1 MNYGGFWIR
10 FLAYIVDSAIVT
22 IAFIAVLM
30 GLTVMGLEL
39 FAPSF
44 IYFLFG
50 VFYFALMQSSARQAT
65 IGKAL
70 CGLKVTDAGGERI
83 SLPRALARE
92 VAKII
97 STLTLLIG
105 YVIAAFTTRKQALHD
120 FVASTTVVRAEPGRV
135 VIALAVAVLALASPF
150 IVGILFG
157 AAILTAALGPM
168 AEMMGNEAPMPVKP
182 APTAQAPKPAA
193 APVVVAQAPKP
204 AAPQPVVVV
213 PPAAKPVPV
222 AQVTTEPAKPAA
234 APAMKEPAKAEPA
247 KPAPVPALKE
257 AAKPEPAAPV
267 ADKPAPKDD
276 PVAAA
281 APPPKAAPVVP
292 PRMVAGPVVPGPKYN
307 DLVTAT
313 LYRDAEA
320 VNGLLALGKWADKP
334 DSRGT
339 TPLMIAT
346 MQGDAPIAEALLK
359 AGANP
364 NRPGPG
370 GETALSIARERK
382 DAAMVGLLERTGR

>member
-22 IAFIAVLM
+22 IAFIGVLL
-30 GLTVMGLEL
+30 GLTLMGLEL

-44 IYFLFG
+44 IYFAFFVL
-50 VFYFALMQSSARQAT
+50 YFALMQSSARQAT

-70 CGLKVTDAGGERI
+70 CGLKVTDVGGERI

-92 VAKII
+92 GAKII
-97 STLTLLIG
+97 SSLTLLIG

-150 IVGILFG
+150 IVGMLFG

-168 AEMMGNEAPMPVKP
+168 AEMMGTEPVAPMKP
-182 APTAQAPKPAA
+182 APVVQAPAPKPAA
-193 APVVVAQAPKP
+193 A
-204 AAPQPVVVV
+204 QPVVVV
-213 PPAAKPVPV
+213 PVAAKPVPV

-234 APAMKEPAKAEPA
+234 VPAVKPEPAKPEPAKPAAVMKEPAKPAAAAPMIEKAEP
-247 KPAPVPALKE
+247 
-257 AAKPEPAAPV
+257 KPEPATAE
-267 ADKPAPKDD
+267 
-276 PVAAA
+276 
-281 APPPKAAPVVP
+281 APPPKAAPIVP

-313 LYRDAEA
+313 LYRDADA

-346 MQGDAPIAEALLK
+346 LQGDAPIAEALLK

>member
-22 IAFIAVLM
+22 IAFIGVLL
-30 GLTVMGLEL
+30 GLTLMGLEL

-44 IYFLFG
+44 IYFAFFVL
-50 VFYFALMQSSARQAT
+50 YFALMQSSARQAT

-70 CGLKVTDAGGERI
+70 CGLKVTDVGGERI

-97 STLTLLIG
+97 SSLTLLIG
-105 YVIAAFTTRKQALHD
+105 YAIAAFTTRKQALHD

-150 IVGILFG
+150 IVGMLFG

-168 AEMMGNEAPMPVKP
+168 AEMMGTEPVAPMKP
-182 APTAQAPKPAA
+182 APVVQAPAPKPAA
-193 APVVVAQAPKP
+193 A
-204 AAPQPVVVV
+204 QPVVVV
-213 PPAAKPVPV
+213 PVAAKPVPV

-234 APAMKEPAKAEPA
+234 VPAVKPEPAKPEPAKPAAVMKEPAKPAAAALMIEKAEP
-247 KPAPVPALKE
+247 
-257 AAKPEPAAPV
+257 KPEPATAE
-267 ADKPAPKDD
+267 
-276 PVAAA
+276 
-281 APPPKAAPVVP
+281 APPPKAAPIVP
-292 PRMVAGPVVPGPKYN
+292 PRKYN

-313 LYRDAEA
+313 LYRDADA
-320 VNGLLALGKWADKP
+320 DNGLLALGKWADKP

-346 MQGDAPIAEALLK
+346 LQGDAPIAEALLK

>member
-22 IAFIAVLM
+22 IAFIGVLL
-30 GLTVMGLEL
+30 GLTLMGLEL

-44 IYFLFG
+44 IYFVFG
-50 VFYFALMQSSARQAT
+50 VLYFALMQSSARQAT

-120 FVASTTVVRAEPGRV
+120 FVAATTVVRAEPGRV

-150 IVGILFG
+150 IVGMLFG

-168 AEMMGNEAPMPVKP
+168 AEMMGNEAVVPVKP
-182 APTAQAPKPAA
+182 APTAQAPKPAP
-193 APVVVAQAPKP
+193 APVVQAQAPKP
-204 AAPQPVVVV
+204 AAAQPVVVV
-213 PPAAKPVPV
+213 PVAAKPVPV
-222 AQVTTEPAKPAA
+222 AQVTAEPAKPAAVPAVKPEPAKPEPAKPAA
-234 APAMKEPAKAEPA
+234 AMKEPAKPAEAAPMIETAEP
-247 KPAPVPALKE
+247 KPQPATAE
-257 AAKPEPAAPV
+257 
-267 ADKPAPKDD
+267 
-276 PVAAA
+276 
-281 APPPKAAPVVP
+281 APPPKAAPIVP

-307 DLVTAT
+307 DLVTAA
-313 LYRDAEA
+313 LYRDADA
-320 VNGLLALGKWADKP
+320 VKGLLALGKWADKP

-346 MQGDAPIAEALLK
+346 MQSDAPVAEALLK

>member
-22 IAFIAVLM
+22 IAFIGVLL
-30 GLTVMGLEL
+30 GLTLMGLEL

-50 VFYFALMQSSARQAT
+50 VLYFALMQSSTRQAT

-168 AEMMGNEAPMPVKP
+168 AEMMGNEVVVPVKP

-213 PPAAKPVPV
+213 PPTAKPVPV

-234 APAMKEPAKAEPA
+234 APAKPAAAPA
-247 KPAPVPALKE
+247 KPAAAIKEPV
-257 AAKPEPAAPV
+257 KPEPAAPV
-267 ADKPAPKDD
+267 ADKPAPPEE

-281 APPPKAAPVVP
+281 TPPRKAAPIVP
-292 PRMVAGPVVPGPKYN
+292 PQMVAGPTVPGPKYN
-307 DLVTAT
+307 DLVTAA

>member
-22 IAFIAVLM
+22 IAFIAVVM

-39 FAPSF
+39 FAPSL
-44 IYFLFG
+44 IYFVFG
-50 VFYFALMQSSARQAT
+50 VLYFALMQSSARQAT

-70 CGLKVTDAGGERI
+70 CGLKVTDVAGERI

-97 STLTLLIG
+97 SSLTLLIG
-105 YVIAAFTTRKQALHD
+105 YIIAAFTSRKQALHD

-135 VIALAVAVLALASPF
+135 VIALAVAVLALVSPF
-150 IVGILFG
+150 IVAMLFG
-157 AAILTAALGPM
+157 AALLTAALGPM
-168 AEMMGNEAPMPVKP
+168 AEMMGGETVVQVKP
-182 APTAQAPKPAA
+182 APKPAA
-193 APVVVAQAPKP
+193 PVAQAPKP
-204 AAPQPVVVV
+204 AAPQPAVAV
-213 PPAAKPVPV
+213 PATPAAKPVPV
-222 AQVTTEPAKPAA
+222 AQVT
-234 APAMKEPAKAEPA
+234 AEPA
-247 KPAPVPALKE
+247 KPAPAPAPAVKE
-257 AAKPEPAAPV
+257 AAKPEPAKPAAVVKEPAKPEPVAPM
-267 ADKPAPKDD
+267 ADKPAPKEE

-281 APPPKAAPVVP
+281 APPRPAAPVIP
-292 PRMVAGPVVPGPKYN
+292 PRMLAGPVVPGPKFN

-346 MQGDAPIAEALLK
+346 AQGDAPIVEALLK

-370 GETALSIARERK
+370 GDTALSIARERK
-382 DAAMVGLLERTGR
+382 DAAMVGLLERAGR